1 MFIAPRHR
9 PLIGAFIT
17 LSIIGLGVWG
27 CDKGSKIVEGTQR
40 LPATFTRQEDL
51 KPETFPYDEGF
62 LVLAGTQI
70 PVTLEESKEGNILTF
85 AVKANG
91 ALIEREQ
98 YQFDE
103 AGFRFLGGPGITFQ
117 PAIPL
122 VRYPMKSDEKWEW
135 SGKMV
140 QSGETYDAKAEIAAK
155 SELLNTAA
163 GEFMTLMIQ
172 VDLKLDVGTKEPAV
186 RLLKFW
192 IAPGE
197 GVIRREFGAS
207 SSREPRA
214 PEPTTEQ

>member
-1 MFIAPRHR
+1 MFIARRHR
-9 PLIGAFIT
+9 PLIGAVVT
-17 LSIIGLGVWG
+17 LAVIGLGVWG
-27 CDKGSKIVEGTQR
+27 CDKGQKVVGGRQS
-40 LPATFTRQEDL
+40 LPSSFSRQEEL
-51 KPETFPYDEGF
+51 KPETFPYDEGY

-98 YQFDE
+98 YQSDE
-103 AGFRFLGGPGITFQ
+103 SGFRFLGGPGITFQ

-140 QSGETYDAKAEIAAK
+140 QSGSTYDAKAEIAAK

-186 RLLKFW
+186 RSLKFW
-192 IAPGE
+192 IAPGD

-207 SSREPRA
+207 STREPRA
-214 PEPTTEQ
+214 PEPTEQ